1 MIKQIVLAAG
11 LAGLAGAAAADNGY
25 VTNAAGGGSV
35 TNPYGLCWRSG
46 DWTPDKA
53 AEPCD
58 AVPRPVAAAPV
69 PTAPPPAPVAVAPAP
84 APAPLAPPRPVIEK
98 LTLSS
103 DVLFDF
109 DKATLK
115 DEGKRELDALA
126 SRIKDAKVDEIDA
139 VGHADRIAS
148 EKYNQQLS
156 ERRAAAVKE
165 YLASTGVPTDKIRAE
180 GKGESEPVTGD
191 SCRKM
196 GKESG
201 KNRKLVECL
210 QPDRRVEIE
219 VLGTREVAASSPS
232 GTGSAGGASS
242 TPSISNTG
250 TGAGTAKPQ

>member
-1 MIKQIVLAAG
+1 MIKQLVMAALAAF
-11 LAGLAGAAAADNGY
+11 AGAAMADNGY
-25 VTNAAGGGSV
+25 VTNAAGSGPV
-35 TNPYGLCWRSG
+35 TNPYGLCWHSG

-53 AEPCD
+53 AAPCD
-58 AVPRPVAAAPV
+58 AVARPIAAAPV
-69 PTAPPPAPVAVAPAP
+69 APPQAPAP
-84 APAPLAPPRPVIEK
+84 APIAAAPATPPAPLAPPRPVIEK

-115 DEGKRELDALA
+115 EEGKRELDALA

-148 EKYNQQLS
+148 EKYNQGLS

-180 GKGESEPVTGD
+180 GKGESAPVTGD

-196 GKESG
+196 GPESG
-201 KNRKLVECL
+201 KNKKLVECL

-219 VLGTREVAASSPS
+219 VLGTREVAAGAPS
-232 GTGSAGGASS
+232 GSGSTGSSA
-242 TPSISNTG
+242 TTVKPTG
-250 TGAGTAKPQ
+250 N